1 MKALFIILS
10 AAFSIQSQALT
21 PWGQRGL
28 FHESDSGVR
37 GPAYEAIVAQMQDL
51 AKEHANLVDFVTYG
65 QSVQGQPLTAIRL
78 SLKSRRATGMRNAV
92 LMTGATHGDEFLGF
106 EHEIGRY
113 FVQNVDRLPQLRAF
127 LAAGGLVYIVPVV
140 NPDGYRARERH
151 NARGTDLNRDF
162 PLRTAQHPGFQQ
174 PETAS
179 LGRYVDNEVRSL
191 GGALRVSI
199 DYHCCFGAML
209 YPWSFSRP
217 APPPVPAG
225 DEQAFLAIGTLM
237 KTHFGANY
245 EIGKTPSLL
254 GYDALGSTKDYY
266 YENYKTLSFTFEGV
280 YGGREKLEN
289 HVAFWESIFGGI
301 NRAASPE
308 RFIRR

>member
-1 MKALFIILS
+1 MKTFVLISFLLMSLPAWS
-10 AAFSIQSQALT
+10 VNSWNA
-21 PWGQRGL
+21 RGV

-37 GPAYEAIVAQMQDL
+37 GPAYEVITAQMQDL
-51 AKEHANLVDFVTYG
+51 AKEFPNLVEFVTYG
-65 QSVQGQPLTAIRL
+65 QSAQVQPLNAIRIGV
-78 SLKSRRATGMRNAV
+78 KNRRQTQMRNAV
-92 LMTGATHGDEFLGF
+92 LITGATHGDEFLGF

-113 FVQNVDRLPQLRAF
+113 FTTNVDRLPQLRAY
-127 LAAGGLVYIVPVV
+127 LNAGGTIYIVPVV
-140 NPDGYRARERH
+140 NPDGYRARQRH
-151 NARGTDLNRDF
+151 NSRGVDLNRDF
-162 PLRTAQHPGFQQ
+162 PLQTAQHRGFTQ
-174 PETAS
+174 PETAA
-179 LGRYVDNEVRSL
+179 LGRFMDNEIKSTAA
-191 GGALRVSI
+191 ALRVSI
-199 DYHCCFGAML
+199 DYHCCYGAML

-217 APPPVPAG
+217 VPPPIPAQ

-237 KTHFGANY
+237 KTYFGQNY
-245 EIGKTPSLL
+245 QIGKTPSML

-301 NRAASPE
+301 NRSSSPE